1 MRQPMGFTL
10 LELIVLLTIL
20 GILGAIAIPQFVDL
34 ESEAS
39 QAAVD
44 GIAGALNSA
53 ATLNYAA
60 CKAKSSECVK
70 NVTNCQAFG
79 KNPVLLGGLDQDY
92 EIYPTALSAKPGD
105 TIRCMVKHVDSGLSS
120 SFTGITP

>member
-1 MRQPMGFTL
+1 MTQRGFTL
-10 LELIVLLTIL
+10 LELIVVMVIL

-53 ATLNYAA
+53 AALNYAA
-60 CKAKSSECVK
+60 CRASSNECVK
-70 NVTNCQAFG
+70 KISDCSRFG
-79 KNPVLLGGLDQDY
+79 KNPVLLGGLDRSYQ
-92 EIYPTALSAKPGD
+92 IKTKSLGHQSGD
-105 TIRCMVKHVDSGLSS
+105 TVTCTVIHAPSGLSA